1 MTGSCWCREPEW
13 HRSQDGRYGHCSA
26 WPQWHWATWASTYTR
41 GAQGPAWVSKWV
53 LWLRWC
59 WGYGGRGTWGEQ
71 GRAPGTGRGNGHPA
85 LTCPLCS
92 FRNLPRAH
100 SSQSQQETKVV
111 HPKTVK
117 DWDHRIT
124 ESLSEWSHCKGFIE
138 QKEMLTLK
146 NPSLGRST
154 TITERMLRKHLLNP
168 EDHYVPWVSVPVHG
182 GEKLISLCIDDLYF
196 ISLCLW
202 KVTYWVA
209 EMPLKFGDG

>member
-41 GAQGPAWVSKWV
+41 GAQGPAWVSK
-53 LWLRWC
+53 
-59 WGYGGRGTWGEQ
+59 
-71 GRAPGTGRGNGHPA
+71 
-85 LTCPLCS
+85 
-92 FRNLPRAH
+92 NLPRAH